1 MKYQNKS
8 SWIYSDIHSE
18 LKEIKE
24 KKKSLLQ
31 RERVWEKMRKYD
43 NHQVMEIQSED
54 DKTIR

>member
-24 KKKSLLQ
+24 RKKSLLQ
-31 RERVWEKMRKYD
+31 RVWEKMRKYD
-43 NHQVMEIQSED
+43 TRQVMEIQSED

>member
-24 KKKSLLQ
+24 RKKSLLQ
-31 RERVWEKMRKYD
+31 RVWEKMRKYD